1 MNEERIYG
9 DPGVET
15 GNTSESVENVYEVP
29 QNAYEVPVQQPVYAK
44 KGFATAALVFGILAF
59 LTTLFLLNY
68 IFGILALIFGIVYL
82 VKKADVKP
90 KGKAIAGIVLAAL
103 SLIISTT
110 LWVSAYVYIAKTDV
124 TQIMEDVSG
133 LLGEEI
139 DGRQALNEMIASST
153 GNMMDLDT
161 IEAFVGGEV
170 TVERIFHFVG
180 GVKEEEITAFVNEL
194 STYDEA
200 KIMAIA
206 VEFGGEI
213 SYESLEAKL
222 GEDFTLR
229 ELMDYIRSV
238 TGTSIESVE

>member
-1 MNEERIYG
+1 MNEEKIYG

-15 GNTSESVENVYEVP
+15 ENIYEVP
-29 QNAYEVPVQQPVYAK
+29 QNAYEMPQGAYEVPVQQPVYAK

-90 KGKAIAGIVLAAL
+90 KGKAVTGIVLAAL
-103 SLIISTT
+103 SLVISTT
-110 LWVSAYVYIAKTDV
+110 LWVSAYVYITKTDV

-139 DGRQALNEMIASST
+139 DGREMLNEMIASST
-153 GNMMDLDT
+153 GNMITLDT
-161 IEAFVGGEV
+161 IEAFIGGEV
-170 TVERIFHFVG
+170 TVEKMIHFVG
-180 GVKEEEITAFVNEL
+180 DVSEEELNTFINEFN
-194 STYDEA
+194 TYDEV

-206 VEFGGEI
+206 IEFGGEI
-213 SYESLEAKL
+213 TYEGLEAKL

-229 ELMDYIRSV
+229 ELMDYIRNI
-238 TGTSIESVE
+238 TGGTIESVE